1 MTTTMTMT
9 MTMTTTTMTT
19 TMTMTTDQPGAAPW
33 RRRWGIRHRVVFSYL
48 ALLVAALTISLLVTR
63 QSLLSAVERDVDQSL
78 AQEIEELR
86 LATDDVD
93 PDTGEPFGTDVEGF
107 VRSFMRRSVPGEHEA
122 FYAIVGGE
130 PFLYN
135 AGAPNLFDL
144 DPALSETWATT
155 GEARWGRSTTT
166 VGEVR
171 YLATP
176 LVAEGRDAGVFVV
189 AYFPEPDRAAAHR
202 AVRILAV
209 AGAVVVLLTGAFAW
223 SIAGRVLRPVRELT
237 ETARGI
243 SDTDLSGRIPV
254 TGRDELSELGAT
266 FNDMIERLD
275 QGFAGQRQF
284 LDDVAHELRT
294 PITIVQGNLELMSD
308 DPAERAETLTIVND
322 ELDRMN
328 RYVTDLLLL
337 AKAETTEFLRPEPV
351 DLGELALSVH
361 QKMQGIADRNWLI
374 DQAPAP
380 GAVAIVVDP
389 DRITQA
395 LLNLATNAVQHTEPG
410 ATVAVGLTPVWSV
423 GEVAGARLW
432 VRDNGPGL
440 DPALVDRLFDRRVRG
455 AASRTERVDG
465 LGIGLSIVAAIAR
478 AHGGSVTASNEPTGG
493 ARFTLTLPMSPDGT
507 DDPHHE
513 EITS

>member
-1 MTTTMTMT
+1 MTAGAVTTMA
-9 MTMTTTTMTT
+9 
-19 TMTMTTDQPGAAPW
+19 TDQSVAAPW

-48 ALLVAALTISLLVTR
+48 ALLVAALMISLLVTR
-63 QSLLSAVERDVDQSL
+63 QSLLSAVERDVDQAL

-86 LATDDVD
+86 LATDDID

-107 VRSFMRRSVPGEHEA
+107 VRSFMRRSVPGENEA

-135 AGAPNLFDL
+135 AGAPNLFEL
-144 DPALSETWATT
+144 DPVLSESWGTT
-155 GEARWGRSTTT
+155 SEARWGRSTTS

-189 AYFPEPDRAAAHR
+189 AYFPEPDREAAHR
-202 AVRILAV
+202 AVRILAL
-209 AGAVVVLLTGAFAW
+209 AGVVVVLLTGAFAW

-237 ETARGI
+237 ATARGI

-266 FNDMIERLD
+266 FNEMIDRLER
-275 QGFAGQRQF
+275 GFAGQRQF

-294 PITIVQGNLELMSD
+294 PITIVQGHLELMSD
-308 DPAERAETLTIVND
+308 DPAERTETLTIVND

-351 DLGELALSVH
+351 DLGELAQTLH
-361 QKMQGIADRNWLI
+361 QKMQGLADRTWLI
-374 DQAPAP
+374 DEAPAP
-380 GAVAIVVDP
+380 GAVAIVADP

-395 LLNLATNAVQHTEPG
+395 LLNLATNAVQHTGPG
-410 ATVAVGLTPVWSV
+410 ATVAVGLAPLWSA
-423 GEVAGARLW
+423 GAVAGARLW
-432 VRDNGPGL
+432 VRDTGRGL
-440 DPALVDRLFDRRVRG
+440 DPVLADHLFDRRVRG
-455 AASRTERVDG
+455 AASRTERSDG

-478 AHGGSVTASNEPTGG
+478 AHGGTVAAANEPTGG
-493 ARFTLTLPMSPDGT
+493 ARFTITLPLSPSGT
-507 DDPHHE
+507 DVPHDE